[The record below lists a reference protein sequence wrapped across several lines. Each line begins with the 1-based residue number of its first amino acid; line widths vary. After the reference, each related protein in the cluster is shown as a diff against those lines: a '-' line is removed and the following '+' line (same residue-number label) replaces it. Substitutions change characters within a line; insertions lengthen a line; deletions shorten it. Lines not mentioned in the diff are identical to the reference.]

1 MADPKERIRPA
12 LMPTGFSSR
21 ERWTWTEIMDYLAL
35 TTGTPI
41 SRQRVQ
47 AIAYQAL
54 KKLRKELADDPLVRD
69 WLENVGLQRP
79 EDP

>member
-1 MADPKERIRPA
+1 
-12 LMPTGFSSR
+12 
-21 ERWTWTEIMDYLAL
+21 MDYLAL